1 MRHGFLLID
10 KPKGPTS
17 HDIVQSVRR
26 RLPERDVG
34 HIGTLDPAATGLMVL
49 AVGSKAL
56 KVIEFFTH
64 LSKEYLAEVTFG
76 AVSTTYDAEGV
87 IEPVTRK
94 PGVPEPDHMA
104 LRRMIDDRFV
114 GNVAQR
120 PPAHSAVHIG
130 GKRAYELA
138 RAGGVVSM
146 PERTVRIDA
155 CTIVSFEY
163 PTAVLKV
170 ACGSGTY
177 IRSLAHDL
185 GETLRCGGYLSTL
198 RRTKVGDWSVENA
211 VQPEDAV
218 WTDVIPLKDV
228 LKHLPGI
235 EITAAEMEDV
245 KHGRSIARAI
255 ETDTFAWFDGLPVAV
270 LTTANGRVRPRK
282 VL

>member
-17 HDIVQSVRR
+17 HDVVHTVRK

-56 KVIEFFTH
+56 KVIEFFNGLH
-64 LSKEYLAEVTFG
+64 KEYLAEVTFG
-76 AVSTTYDAEGV
+76 AVSTTYDGEGV
-87 IEPVTRK
+87 IEPYPIK
-94 PGVPEPDHMA
+94 PGVPEPDHIA
-104 LRRMIDDRFV
+104 VRRMIDDRFV
-114 GNVAQR
+114 GNVSQR

-138 RAGGVVSM
+138 RKGEAVEM
-146 PERTVRIDA
+146 PERAVRIDS
-155 CTIVSFEY
+155 CTIVSYEY
-163 PTAVLKV
+163 PMATLRV

-185 GETLRCGGYLSTL
+185 GETLRVGAYLSAL
-198 RRTKVGDWSVENA
+198 RRTKVGDWSVEDA
-211 VQPEDAV
+211 VQMDDVA
-218 WTDVIPLKDV
+218 WTDVQPLKEV
-228 LKHLPGI
+228 LKHLPAV

-245 KHGRSIARAI
+245 KHGRSIAKAI
-255 ETDTFAWFDGLPVAV
+255 ETDTFAWFEGLPVAV
-270 LTTANGRVRPRK
+270 LTNAGGRVRPRK